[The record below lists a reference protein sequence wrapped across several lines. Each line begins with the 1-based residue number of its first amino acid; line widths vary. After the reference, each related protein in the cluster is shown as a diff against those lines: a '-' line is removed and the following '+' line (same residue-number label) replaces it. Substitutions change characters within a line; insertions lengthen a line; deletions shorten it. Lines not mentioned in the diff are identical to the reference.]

1 MKTSTPK
8 FILSSQNERKE
19 FTERL
24 NNSLMNCELAP
35 SPTALCK
42 LLKSKDSNLILSVHA
57 VRKWLHGESLPTQ
70 AKLKLLADTLR
81 VKPDW
86 LRFGEEIKPA
96 KEKVKTNKSKAS
108 LLKEYEHLNL
118 NQKKYI
124 LEIMKALA
132 VNNNKKFFK

>member
-24 NNSLMNCELAP
+24 NNALMNCELTP

-42 LLKSKDSNLILSVHA
+42 LLKSKDSNLVLSVHA
-57 VRKWLHGESLPTQ
+57 VRKWLHGESVPTQ

-81 VKPDW
+81 VKPYW
-86 LRFGEEIKPA
+86 LRYGDEIKPA
-96 KEKVKTNKSKAS
+96 KELKTNKSKAS
-108 LLKEYEHLNL
+108 LLREYELLNQ
-118 NQKKYI
+118 NQKKYM
-124 LEIMKALA
+124 LEIMKALV

>member
-1 MKTSTPK
+1 MRPSTPK
-8 FILSSQNERKE
+8 FLLSAEKERKE

-24 NNSLMNCELAP
+24 IIALSNCELTP

-42 LLKSKDSNLILSVHA
+42 LLKSKDSNLELSVHA
-57 VRKWLHGESLPTQ
+57 VRKWLHGESVPTQ

-81 VKPDW
+81 VKSDW
-86 LRFGEEIKPA
+86 LRFGEEIKLA
-96 KEKVKTNKSKAS
+96 KEKGKTHKSKAS

-118 NQKKYI
+118 NQKKYM
-124 LEIMKALA
+124 LEIMKALV